1 MVTRQ
6 AHKVYIGIGTN
17 LGDRHENIQQ
27 AIAYL
32 TDELKPSEIRSSSLM
47 ESEPWGFD
55 SEKTFLNGCIEMT
68 VSITPLELLKIL
80 KNIERKMGR
89 IIKENGNYSDR
100 IIDLDILFFDDLQIA
115 TSELTIPHPRL
126 QLRDFVL
133 IPLKEIAPTFKHPQL
148 HLTIQ
153 EIYQRYILDQP

>member
-32 TDELKPSEIRSSSLM
+32 TDELKPSEIRSSTLM